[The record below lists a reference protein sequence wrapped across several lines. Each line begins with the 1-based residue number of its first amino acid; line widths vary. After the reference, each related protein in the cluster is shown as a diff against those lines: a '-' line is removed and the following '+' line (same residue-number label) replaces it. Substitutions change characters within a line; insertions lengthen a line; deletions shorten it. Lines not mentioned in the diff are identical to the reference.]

1 MKQPRQHPRR
11 ILLAVT
17 GLSPQVVTETLYA
30 LAVKTKPTF
39 VPTEIRLVTTKEGAD
54 RAELLLLHPE
64 SGWFHR
70 LLADYGLPPIAFGR
84 DHIHVLKGAGG
95 QPLDDIRSP
104 ADNTCAADIITD
116 VIRTLTQ
123 DADSALHVSIAGG
136 RKTMGFY
143 LGYALSLYGREQDRL
158 SHVLVSAHYESNP
171 DFFYPTPTSRVIQ
184 TPPPKSR
191 PLDAR
196 DAKVTL
202 ADIPFVRLREGLN
215 RELMEGESSFS
226 EAVAQAQRVL
236 PKLALALDPATRT
249 VEAGGESFVIS
260 PAQFAFYW
268 MLAER
273 ARRRR
278 PGLHWSEDGIEK
290 EFLTFRARLVN
301 PASGTYERAEEAYAN
316 GFTAENVNPL
326 KAHIKRQMERHLGHR
341 RAAPYLVQAL
351 NLIPGT
357 KYTRFGLRLPPEA
370 IRIVEGKAAATDKR
384 LVDA

>member
-1 MKQPRQHPRR
+1 MRQPHEHPRR
-11 ILLAVT
+11 ILVAVT

-30 LAVKTKPTF
+30 LAIKTTPAF

-70 LLADYGLPPIAFGR
+70 LRADYGLPPIAFELDR
-84 DHIHVLKGAGG
+84 IHVLTDARG
-95 QPLDDIRSP
+95 QPLDDIRSL
-104 ADNTCAADIITD
+104 ADNTRAADIITD
-116 VIRTLTQ
+116 VIRALTQ

-158 SHVLVSAHYESNP
+158 SHVLVSAHYESNQH
-171 DFFYPTPTSRVIQ
+171 FFYPSPTSRVIH
-184 TPPPKSR
+184 TPPPNGR

-196 DAKVTL
+196 DAEVTL

-226 EAVAQAQRVL
+226 QAVAQAQRAL

-249 VEAGGESFVIS
+249 VEAGGESFVLS
-260 PAQFAFYW
+260 RARFAFYW

-273 ARRRR
+273 ARSGL
-278 PGLHWSEDGIEK
+278 PGLHWSDSGIET
-290 EFLTFRARLVN
+290 EFLAYRARLVN
-301 PASGTYERAEEAYAN
+301 PASGTYERAEEAYAR
-316 GFTAENVNPL
+316 GFTAEDVNPL
-326 KAHIKRQMERHLGHR
+326 KAHIKRQLERHLGRR

-351 NLIPGT
+351 ERLPGT

-370 IRIVEGKAAATDKR
+370 IRIVGGKVAATDKP
-384 LVDA
+384 LAGA

>member
-1 MKQPRQHPRR
+1 MKQPHEYSRR
-11 ILLAVT
+11 ILVSVT

-30 LAVKTKPTF
+30 LAVKTKPAF
-39 VPTEIRLVTTKEGAD
+39 LPTEIWLVTTKEGAD

-116 VIRTLTQ
+116 VIRELTQ
-123 DADSALHVSIAGG
+123 DEDSALHVSIAGG

-171 DFFYPTPTSRVIQ
+171 KFFYPTPYSRVIY
-184 TPPPKSR
+184 TAPPDRR

-196 DAKVTL
+196 DAEITL
-202 ADIPFVRLREGLN
+202 ADIPFVRLNEGLHSD
-215 RELMEGESSFS
+215 LVAGEASFS
-226 EAVAQAQRVL
+226 AAVARAQRTL
-236 PKLALALDPATRT
+236 PKLALMLNPAICT
-249 VEAGGESFVIS
+249 VEAGGESIVMS
-260 PAQFAFYW
+260 RAQFAFYW

-273 ARRRR
+273 ARRQR
-278 PGLHWSEDGIEK
+278 PGVHWSDDGIET
-290 EFLTFRARLVN
+290 EFLTYRARLVN
-301 PASGTYERAEEAYAN
+301 PASGSYERAEEAYEH
-316 GFTAENVNPL
+316 GFTAENVNPF
-326 KAHIKRQMERHLGHR
+326 KAHIKRQLERRLGHR
-341 RAAPYLVQAL
+341 RAAPYLIYSL
-351 NLIPGT
+351 ERIPGT
-357 KYTRFGLRLPPEA
+357 RYTRFGLKLPAVA
-370 IRIVEGKAAATDKR
+370 IRIVGSKVFAPDKR
-384 LVDA
+384 L